1 MFAESISDRPNKTD
15 RDAVEETAVVTVHV
29 FQAPLPTHYT
39 MFMILNDLSERQATF
54 ASSGTR

>member
-1 MFAESISDRPNKTD
+1 M
-15 RDAVEETAVVTVHV
+15 TVHV
-29 FQAPLPTHYT
+29 FQAPTHYT